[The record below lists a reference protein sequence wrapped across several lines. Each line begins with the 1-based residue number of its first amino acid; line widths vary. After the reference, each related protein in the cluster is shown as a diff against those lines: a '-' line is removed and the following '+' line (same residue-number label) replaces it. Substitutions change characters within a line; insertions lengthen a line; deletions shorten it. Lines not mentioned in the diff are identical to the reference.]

1 MSAGEYKQYKK
12 HLWVQKEDNVITV
25 GLHEDALENF
35 SSIESLE
42 LPPEGELVDKDSVV
56 GNIETDDGTLELYSP
71 VTGTV
76 LEVNNLVI
84 EDSSLIMEDPID
96 SWLFKI
102 ESEEDVDDE
111 EDDDE
116 DGDDEE
122 DDDLE
127 EEEDDDDD
135 EEEED

>member
-12 HLWVQKEDNVITV
+12 YLWVQKEDNVLTV

-102 ESEEDVDDE
+102 ESDEDLDE
-111 EDDDE
+111 EDEDEDEDSDDE
-116 DGDDEE
+116 DE
-122 DDDLE
+122 DLE
-127 EEEDDDDD
+127 EEEEDDGDD
-135 EEEED
+135 EDED